1 MHRLL
6 PCSHTI
12 PFRLCSSA
20 APYDVHLQLLL
31 ANEQCGALIGKGGS
45 TVIGLQGRFGI
56 TLKLGGPDDLFPGT
70 FFRPAVIRGTVAALR
85 GALEAIVSI
94 LWTVGRV
101 HTALH
106 CLTATPAA
114 ACTRYSDI

>member
-1 MHRLL
+1 MPRAVPVCAITRLR
-6 PCSHTI
+6 
-12 PFRLCSSA
+12 RLSA
-20 APYDVHLQLLL
+20 AVTLKLLL

-94 LWTVGRV
+94 LWTVRHPSSWLRCAAVIASSMTHGDCMM
-101 HTALH
+101 LM
-106 CLTATPAA
+106 LT
-114 ACTRYSDI
+114 